1 MRVWPGRPYPLGATW
16 DGLGVNFALFSEQ
29 ATKVELCLFNGP
41 QSTKEEQRV
50 ELIQYTDQV
59 WHAYLP
65 DVRPGQ
71 VYGYRVHGPYRP
83 ELGLRFNPNK
93 VLVDPYA
100 KSVVRQTK
108 WHGSMFGYKR
118 GTGQNDGGCDF
129 EDNAAYAPLCA
140 VIDPSF
146 VWGDD
151 APPRIPWSETV
162 IYEAHVKGLTARHPA
177 VPEALRGTYA
187 GLVSEDVID
196 HLQELGVTSIELMPV
211 HQHEDEPFLLQRG
224 LSNYWGYSTLS
235 FFAPD
240 IRFASSQGFMD
251 QVREFKMMVRALHSA
266 GMEVILDVVYNH
278 TAEGNR
284 WGPTLSLRGIDNLAY
299 YRLQEDKGLYLDFT
313 GTGNSLNMMHPRV
326 LQLIMDSLRYWVLEM
341 HVDGFRFDLASTLA
355 RELYD
360 VDRLAA
366 FFDIIHQDP
375 VLSQVKLIAE
385 PWDLGSGGYQV
396 GNFPVQ
402 WTEWNGKYRDAVR
415 RYWRG
420 ECAVVGELAT
430 RLAGSSDLYAHSCRK
445 PHASINFVICHDGFT
460 LQDLVSY
467 EQKHNEA
474 NKENN
479 RDGTNSNLSW
489 NCGQEGPSQNEEILA
504 LRRRQKRNFMA
515 TLFFSIGVPM
525 LSGGDEL
532 GRTQQGNNNAYCQ
545 DSPLSWYPWDL
556 TSSDASFVRF
566 VRRVSALRRSQP
578 VFKRQNFFQGRSIHG
593 SESKD
598 ITWLREDGEEMKHK
612 DWLDP
617 SRCVIGLML
626 GGDALNEIDERGR
639 SISGD
644 TMLMLVNSN
653 AWPVD
658 FTLPSYTNSDE
669 WQVMLDTRY
678 EEGLPEN
685 PKSYQSG
692 AGYSL
697 LEHSLALFRL
707 LAHGNGQKTGTN
719 P

>member
-16 DGLGVNFALFSEQ
+16 DGLGVNFALFSEH
-29 ATKVELCLFNGP
+29 ADKVELCLFESA
-41 QSTKEEQRV
+41 QSRQEKQRI
-50 ELIQYTDQV
+50 ELLQFTDQV

-71 VYGYRVHGPYRP
+71 VYGYRVYGPYRP
-83 ELGLRFNPNK
+83 EMGLRFNPHK

-100 KSVVRQTK
+100 KSVVRQTQ
-108 WHGSMFGYKR
+108 WDESMYGYRR
-118 GTGQNDGGCDF
+118 GALHEDAGRDQR
-129 EDNAAYAPLCA
+129 DNAAYAPLCA

-151 APPRIPWSETV
+151 TPPRIPWSETV
-162 IYEAHVKGLTARHPA
+162 IYEAHVKGLTAQHPG
-177 VPEALRGTYA
+177 VPKELRGTYS
-187 GLVSEDVID
+187 GLACDEVIT
-196 HLQELGVTSIELMPV
+196 HLQKLGVTSIELMPV
-211 HQHEDEPFLLQRG
+211 HQHEDEPFLIQRG

-240 IRFASSQGFMD
+240 IRFASSTGYMD
-251 QVREFKMMVRALHSA
+251 QVREFKMMVRALHAA
-266 GMEVILDVVYNH
+266 GMEVIMDVVYNH

-299 YRLQEDKGLYLDFT
+299 YRLQEDKRLYLDFT

-420 ECAVVGELAT
+420 ECAVVGEMAT
-430 RLAGSSDLYAHSCRK
+430 RLAGSSDLYAHNCRK
-445 PHASINFVICHDGFT
+445 PHASINFVTCHDGFT

-467 EQKHNEA
+467 ERKRNQA

-479 RDGTNSNLSW
+479 RDGNNNNLSW
-489 NCGQEGPSQNEEILA
+489 NCGQEGPSRDLA
-504 LRRRQKRNFMA
+504 IVELRMRQKRNFMA

-525 LSGGDEL
+525 ISGGDEL

-545 DSPLSWYPWDL
+545 DSPLSWYPWELEDR
-556 TSSDASFVRF
+556 DESFLGF

-578 VFKRQNFFQGRSIHG
+578 VLKRQNFFQGRSIHG
-593 SESKD
+593 SERKD
-598 ITWLREDGEEMKHK
+598 ITWLREDGLEMGHK
-612 DWLDP
+612 DWLDT

-626 GGDALNEIDERGR
+626 GGEAIDEIDERGR
-639 SISGD
+639 PIEGD

-653 AWPVD
+653 PRSVD
-658 FTLPSYTNSDE
+658 FVLPSYTNSDLWE
-669 WQVMLDTRY
+669 LVVDTRW
-678 EEGLPEN
+678 EEGLPEGHL
-685 PKSYQSG
+685 PEMHSSAAVYHLV
-692 AGYSL
+692 A
-697 LEHSLALFRL
+697 HSLALFRL
-707 LAHGNGQKTGTN
+707 EAGQQAE
-719 P
+719 

>member
-445 PHASINFVICHDGFT
+445 PHASINFVTCHDGFT

>member
-118 GTGQNDGGCDF
+118 GTGQDDGGCDF

-445 PHASINFVICHDGFT
+445 PHASINFVTCHDGFT

>member
-16 DGLGVNFALFSEQ
+16 DGLGVNFALFTEH
-29 ATKVELCLFNGP
+29 ADRVELCLFDSA
-41 QSTKEEQRV
+41 QSRQEKQRI
-50 ELIQYTDQV
+50 ELLQFTDQV

-83 ELGLRFNPNK
+83 EMGLRFNPQK

-100 KSVVRQTK
+100 KSVVRQTQ
-108 WHGSMFGYKR
+108 WNEAMYGYR
-118 GTGQNDGGCDF
+118 LGALHEDAGRDQR
-129 EDNAAYAPLCA
+129 DNAAYAPLCA

-162 IYEAHVKGLTARHPA
+162 IYETHVKGLTAQHPG
-177 VPEALRGTYA
+177 VPKELRGTYS
-187 GLVSEDVID
+187 GLACDEVIT
-196 HLQELGVTSIELMPV
+196 HLQKLGVTSIELMPV
-211 HQHEDEPFLLQRG
+211 HQHEDEPFLIQRG

-240 IRFASSQGFMD
+240 IRFASSTGYMD
-251 QVREFKMMVRALHSA
+251 QVREFKMMVRALHAA

-299 YRLQEDKGLYLDFT
+299 YRLQEDKRLYLDFT

-402 WTEWNGKYRDAVR
+402 WTEWNGKYRDAIR
-415 RYWRG
+415 KYWRG
-420 ECAVVGELAT
+420 ECAVVGEMAT
-430 RLAGSSDLYAHSCRK
+430 RLAGSSDLYAHNCRK
-445 PHASINFVICHDGFT
+445 PHASINFVTCHDGFT

-467 EQKHNEA
+467 EQKRNQA

-479 RDGTNSNLSW
+479 RDGNNTNLSW
-489 NCGQEGPSQNEEILA
+489 NCGQEGPSRDPEVME
-504 LRRRQKRNFMA
+504 LRMRQKRNFMA
-515 TLFFSIGVPM
+515 TLFFSLGVPM
-525 LSGGDEL
+525 ISGGDEL

-545 DSPLSWYPWDL
+545 DSPLSWYSWELEDK
-556 TSSDASFVRF
+556 DESFLRF
-566 VRRVSALRRSQP
+566 VRRVAALRRSQP
-578 VFKRQNFFQGRSIHG
+578 VFKRQNFFQGRSNHG
-593 SESKD
+593 SERKD
-598 ITWLREDGEEMKHK
+598 ITWLRDDGLEMGHK
-612 DWLDP
+612 DWLDT

-626 GGDALNEIDERGR
+626 GGEAIEEIDERGR
-639 SISGD
+639 PIVGD

-653 AWPVD
+653 ARPVD
-658 FTLPSYTNSDE
+658 FVLPSYTNSDLWE
-669 WQVMLDTRY
+669 LVVDTRW
-678 EEGLPEN
+678 EEGLPEG
-685 PKSYQSG
+685 PLPEMHSSASDYHLV
-692 AGYSL
+692 A
-697 LEHSLALFRL
+697 HSLALFRL
-707 LAHGNGQKTGTN
+707 EADHQAE
-719 P
+719 

>member
-1 MRVWPGRPYPLGATW
+1 
-16 DGLGVNFALFSEQ
+16 VNFALFSEQ

-118 GTGQNDGGCDF
+118 GTSQDDGECDF

-187 GLVSEDVID
+187 GLASEDVID
-196 HLQELGVTSIELMPV
+196 HLQKLGVTSIELMPV

-299 YRLQEDKGLYLDFT
+299 YRLQEDKRRYLDFT

-445 PHASINFVICHDGFT
+445 PHASINFVTCHDGFT

-467 EQKHNEA
+467 EQKHNQA

-479 RDGTNSNLSW
+479 RDGANSNLSW
-489 NCGQEGPSQNEEILA
+489 NCGQEGPSQNEEILV

-545 DSPLSWYPWDL
+545 DSLLSWYPWDL

-639 SISGD
+639 SIIGD

-653 AWPVD
+653 GWPVD

-707 LAHGNGQKTGTN
+707 LAHGNGQKTGAN

>member
-50 ELIQYTDQV
+50 ELIQYTDQI

-65 DVRPGQ
+65 DARPGQ

-83 ELGLRFNPNK
+83 ERGLRFNPHK

-100 KSVVRQTK
+100 KSVVRQTN
-108 WHGSMFGYKR
+108 WHGSMFGYKQ
-118 GTGQNDGGCDF
+118 GTGQEEGGCDPR
-129 EDNAAYAPLCA
+129 DNAAYAPLCA

-162 IYEAHVKGLTARHPA
+162 IYEAHVKGLTARYPA

-187 GLVSEDVID
+187 GLASEEVID
-196 HLQELGVTSIELMPV
+196 HLQKLGVTSIELMPV

-240 IRFASSQGFMD
+240 LRFASGRGFMD

-299 YRLQEDKGLYLDFT
+299 YRLQEDKRRYLDFT

-360 VDRLAA
+360 VDRLAS

-420 ECAVVGELAT
+420 DCGVVGELAT

-445 PHASINFVICHDGFT
+445 PHASINFITCHDGFT

-467 EQKHNEA
+467 EQKHNQA

-479 RDGTNSNLSW
+479 RDGTNTNLSW
-489 NCGQEGPSQNEEILA
+489 NCGQEGPSQDEEILA

-545 DSPLSWYPWDL
+545 DSPLTWYPWDL
-556 TSSDASFVRF
+556 TSSDASFLRF
-566 VRRVSALRRSQP
+566 VRRVSALRRWQP

-598 ITWLREDGEEMKHK
+598 ITWLCEDGGEMKHK
-612 DWLDP
+612 DWLDS

-644 TMLMLVNSN
+644 TILMLVNSN
-653 AWPVD
+653 GWPVD
-658 FTLPSYTNSDE
+658 FILPSYTNSDE
-669 WQVMLDTRY
+669 WQVILDTRY
-678 EEGLPEN
+678 EEGLPE
-685 PKSYQSG
+685 G
-692 AGYSL
+692 AGTYPCGMGYSL

-707 LAHGNGQKTGTN
+707 VVAEEQQ

>member
-16 DGLGVNFALFSEQ
+16 DGLGVNFALFSEH
-29 ATKVELCLFNGP
+29 ADKVELCLFESA
-41 QSTKEEQRV
+41 QSRQEKQRI
-50 ELIQYTDQV
+50 ELLQFTDQV

-71 VYGYRVHGPYRP
+71 VYGYRVYGPYRP
-83 ELGLRFNPNK
+83 EMGLRFNPHK

-100 KSVVRQTK
+100 KSVVRQTQ
-108 WHGSMFGYKR
+108 WDESMYGYR
-118 GTGQNDGGCDF
+118 RCALHEDAGRDQR
-129 EDNAAYAPLCA
+129 DNAAYAPLCA

-151 APPRIPWSETV
+151 IPPRIPWSETV
-162 IYEAHVKGLTARHPA
+162 IYEAHVKGLTAQHPG
-177 VPEALRGTYA
+177 VPKELRGTYS
-187 GLVSEDVID
+187 GLACDEVIT
-196 HLQELGVTSIELMPV
+196 HLQKLGVTSIELMPV
-211 HQHEDEPFLLQRG
+211 HQHEDEPFLIQRG

-240 IRFASSQGFMD
+240 IRFASSTGYMD
-251 QVREFKMMVRALHSA
+251 QVREFKMMVRALHAA
-266 GMEVILDVVYNH
+266 GMEVIMDVVYNH

-299 YRLQEDKGLYLDFT
+299 YRLQEDKRLYLDFT

-420 ECAVVGELAT
+420 ECAVVGEMAT
-430 RLAGSSDLYAHSCRK
+430 RLAGSSDLYAHNCRK
-445 PHASINFVICHDGFT
+445 PHASINFVTCHDGFT

-467 EQKHNEA
+467 ERKRNQA

-479 RDGTNSNLSW
+479 RDGNNNNLSW
-489 NCGQEGPSQNEEILA
+489 NCGQEGPSRDLA
-504 LRRRQKRNFMA
+504 IVELRMRQKRNFMA

-525 LSGGDEL
+525 ISGGDEL
-532 GRTQQGNNNAYCQ
+532 GRTQLGNNNVYCQ
-545 DSPLSWYPWDL
+545 DSPLSWYPWELEDK
-556 TSSDASFVRF
+556 DESFLRF

-578 VFKRQNFFQGRSIHG
+578 VLKRQNFFQGRSIHG
-593 SESKD
+593 SERKD
-598 ITWLREDGEEMKHK
+598 ITWLREDGLEMGHK
-612 DWLDP
+612 DWLDT

-626 GGDALNEIDERGR
+626 GGEAIDEIDERGR
-639 SISGD
+639 PIEGD
-644 TMLMLVNSN
+644 TLLMLVNSN
-653 AWPVD
+653 PRSVD
-658 FTLPSYTNSDE
+658 FVLPSYTNSDLWE
-669 WQVMLDTRY
+669 LVVDTRW
-678 EEGLPEN
+678 EEGLPEG
-685 PKSYQSG
+685 PLPEMHSSAAVYHLV
-692 AGYSL
+692 A
-697 LEHSLALFRL
+697 HSLALFRL
-707 LAHGNGQKTGTN
+707 GASQQAE
-719 P
+719 

>member
-1 MRVWPGRPYPLGATW
+1 MRVWPGKPYPLGATW

-71 VYGYRVHGPYRP
+71 VYGYRVHGLYRP

-118 GTGQNDGGCDF
+118 GKGQDDGGYDF

-151 APPRIPWSETV
+151 TPPRIPWSETV

-177 VPEALRGTYA
+177 VPRALRGTFA
-187 GLVSEDVID
+187 GLASEDVIE
-196 HLQELGVTSIELMPV
+196 HLQKLGVTSIELMPV
-211 HQHEDEPFLLQRG
+211 HQHEDELFLLQRG

-299 YRLQEDKGLYLDFT
+299 YRLQEDKGRYLDFT

-445 PHASINFVICHDGFT
+445 PHASINFVTCHDGFT

-489 NCGQEGPSQNEEILA
+489 NCGQEGPCQNEEILA

-653 AWPVD
+653 GWPVD